1 MNPRLIALLLCAVF
15 SRAVGAGSPL
25 LNRAAEKWMTEAD
38 RWAFTMQV
46 REFDHHGLKEER
58 VEHFDPSRPAG
69 ERWTL
74 VTVNG
79 RAATAERQA
88 AWRET
93 KARKHQHEWKS
104 LSAYFEFDNATLVGA
119 LPQALRY
126 RLPLRSNHNWL
137 FPVDHIVLT
146 VTVNKATAAIEQVEA
161 GLEKPFGMA
170 LGLASLLDVDLDMKM
185 NSSEPLAAA
194 DGPADAHPA
203 GLAQIVIVR
212 LGKRVEY
219 TWSGFRRVPLSPGNA
234 AIGERNY

>member
-1 MNPRLIALLLCAVF
+1 MNSFLRGLLLCLLFA
-15 SRAVGAGSPL
+15 RAGAAGSPL
-25 LNRAAEKWMTEAD
+25 LNRAAEKWMAEAD

-58 VEHFDPSRPAG
+58 VEHFDPSLPAA

-79 RAATAERQA
+79 QVATAERQA
-88 AWRET
+88 AWRAA
-93 KARKHQHEWKS
+93 KARKHRHEWKP
-104 LSAYFEFDNATLVGA
+104 LSAYFEFENATLVEA
-119 LPQALRY
+119 LPHALRY

-137 FPVDHIVLT
+137 FPVDQIVLT

-161 GLEKPFGMA
+161 GLEKPFNMA

-185 NSSEPLAAA
+185 NSSKPLAAPA
-194 DGPADAHPA
+194 GPAEAHPA
-203 GLAQIVIVR
+203 GLAQIVMVR

-219 TWSGFRRVPLSPGNA
+219 KWSDFRRVPRSA
-234 AIGERNY
+234 DSVADGERDS

>member
-1 MNPRLIALLLCAVF
+1 MKPGLLVLLLSLLF
-15 SRAVGAGSPL
+15 SRAGAAGSPL
-25 LNRAAEKWMTEAD
+25 LNRAAEKWMAEAD
-38 RWAFTMQV
+38 RWAFTMEV

-58 VEHFDPSRPAG
+58 VEHFDPSLPAS

-79 RAATAERQA
+79 RVATAERQV
-88 AWRET
+88 AWREA
-93 KARKHQHEWKS
+93 KARKHRHEWKP
-104 LSAYFEFDNATLVGA
+104 LSAYFEFENATLVEA
-119 LPQALRY
+119 RPQALRY

-185 NSSEPLAAA
+185 NSSEPPAAA
-194 DGPADAHPA
+194 AGPADAHPA

-212 LGKRVEY
+212 LGKRAEY
-219 TWSGFRRVPLSPGNA
+219 TWSGFRRVPLPADNA
-234 AIGERNY
+234 AAGERNP